1 MKVISVIF
9 GSLLV
14 LALIAFAGVQVYKII
29 QDIKDKKAAKRSRQ
43 DKTTVFNGDS
53 SSDDTNNKKEV

>member
-1 MKVISVIF
+1 MKVISAIF

-14 LALIAFAGVQVYKII
+14 LALIAFAGEQLYKII

-43 DKTTVFNGDS
+43 DKTTVLNGDNS
-53 SSDDTNNKKEV
+53 SYDTNNKKEV

>member
-1 MKVISVIF
+1 MKVVSVIF

-29 QDIKDKKAAKRSRQ
+29 QDIKDKKAAKRLRQ
-43 DKTTVFNGDS
+43 HKTTVLNGDS
-53 SSDDTNNKKEV
+53 SSVDTNNKKGG

>member
-14 LALIAFAGVQVYKII
+14 LALIVFAGVQVYKII

-43 DKTTVFNGDS
+43 DKTTVLNGDS
-53 SSDDTNNKKEV
+53 SSDDTNN